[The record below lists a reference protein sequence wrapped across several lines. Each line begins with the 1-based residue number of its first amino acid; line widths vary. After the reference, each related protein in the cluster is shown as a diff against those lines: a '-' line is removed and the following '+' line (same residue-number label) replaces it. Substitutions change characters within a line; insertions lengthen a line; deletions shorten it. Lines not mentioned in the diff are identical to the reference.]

1 MIFDGHSDIFSDV
14 RYKREAGE
22 RQVLKNRHLERLQ
35 KGGIGGGC
43 FVIWADTFNGLDP
56 KEEMNAILRHMQDE
70 MAEAEDFVLVHNTA
84 EIEAAEKAGKISVL
98 LGLEGLAGIGEEID
112 RIHELYDMG
121 CRHAMLTWNEENAL
135 ATGVKGSPDRGV
147 TALGKQAIRLI
158 QEKKMILDV
167 SHLNEKSFWDVI
179 KATDAPILA
188 SHSNAKA
195 LAAAARNLTDEQLLA
210 IRDTR
215 GLVGLNAFGDFIS
228 EVQAEQDVDHLVQ
241 HASYI
246 ADKIGV
252 EHLGFGFDFF
262 EFLNTDFM
270 GSYSEQEDSRLK
282 GMEDCSKVPVMIEK
296 MRKAGFTEKDLELI
310 GHKNWMNLIGK
321 IMG

>member
-22 RQVLKNRHLERLQ
+22 TQVLKNHHLERLR

-43 FVIWADTFNGLDP
+43 FVIWADTFNGFEP
-56 KEEMNAILRHMQDE
+56 KDEMDAIVKALQAE
-70 MAEAEDFVLVHNTA
+70 MAETEDFVLVHNRA
-84 EIEAAEKAGKISVL
+84 EVEAAQKAGKFAIL
-98 LGLEGLAGIGEEID
+98 LGIEGLAGIGEDLSKIDALYEI
-112 RIHELYDMG
+112 G
-121 CRHAMLTWNEENAL
+121 ARHAMLTWNEENAL
-135 ATGVKGSPDRGV
+135 ATGVKGNPDRGV
-147 TALGKQAIRLI
+147 TELGRKAIKII
-158 QEKKMILDV
+158 QDKKMILDV

-179 KATDAPILA
+179 DASNGPILA

-195 LAAAARNLTDEQLLA
+195 LAGAARNLTDDQLKA
-210 IRDTR
+210 IRDTN
-215 GLVGLNAFGDFIS
+215 GLVGLNGFNDFIS
-228 EVQAEQDVDHLVQ
+228 DIKEEQDVDHLVN

-270 GSYSEQEDSRLK
+270 KSYSDQEDSLLR
-282 GMEDCSKVPVMIEK
+282 GMEDCSKVPVLMEK
-296 MRKAGFTEKDLELI
+296 LRKAGFTEKDLEMI
-310 GHKNWMNLIGK
+310 GGGNWLNLIQRV
-321 IMG
+321 MG

>member
-22 RQVLKNRHLERLQ
+22 TQVLKNRHLERLQ

-43 FVIWADTFNGLDP
+43 FVIWVDTFNGEDP
-56 KEEMNAILRHMQDE
+56 KTELDAIVKNMKDE
-70 MAEAEDFVLVHNTA
+70 MAETEEFVLVHNTA
-84 EIEAAEKAGKISVL
+84 EIEAAKKAGKISVL
-98 LGLEGLAGIGEEID
+98 LGLEGLAGIGEDID
-112 RIHELYDMG
+112 RIHELYDIG

-135 ATGVKGSPDRGV
+135 ATGVKGTPDRGV
-147 TALGKQAIRLI
+147 TELGKKAIRLI
-158 QEKKMILDV
+158 QDKKMILDV
-167 SHLNEKSFWDVI
+167 SHLNEKSFWDVMD
-179 KATDAPILA
+179 ATTAPILA
-188 SHSNAKA
+188 SHSNARA
-195 LAAAARNLTDEQLLA
+195 LANAARNLTDAQLLA
-210 IRDTR
+210 IRDTK

-228 EVQAEQDVDHLVQ
+228 EVQAEQDVDGLVK

-262 EFLNTDFM
+262 EFLNADFM
-270 GSYSEQEDSRLK
+270 ESYSDQEDSRLK

-296 MRKAGFTEKDLELI
+296 MRKAGFTEKDLEMI
-310 GHKNWMNLIGK
+310 SHKNWMNLIGN

>member
-22 RQVLKNRHLERLQ
+22 TQVLKNRHLERLQ
-35 KGGIGGGC
+35 KGGITGGC
-43 FVIWADTFNGLDP
+43 FVIWVDTFNGEDPQKELD
-56 KEEMNAILRHMQDE
+56 AIIRNMQEE
-70 MAEAEDFVLVHNTA
+70 MAETEEFVLVHNTA
-84 EIEAAEKAGKISVL
+84 EILEAKKDGKIAML

-112 RIHELYDMG
+112 RIHGLYDIG

-135 ATGVKGSPDRGV
+135 ATGVKGTPDRGV
-147 TALGKQAIRLI
+147 TELGKKAIRLI
-158 QEKKMILDV
+158 QNKKMILDV
-167 SHLNEKSFWDVI
+167 SHLNEKSFWDVMDVT
-179 KATDAPILA
+179 AAPILA

-195 LAAAARNLTDEQLLA
+195 LAGAARNLTDDQLRA
-210 IRDTR
+210 IRDTK
-215 GLVGLNAFGDFIS
+215 GLVGLNAFNDFVS
-228 EVQAEQDVDHLVQ
+228 DSKAEQDVDGLVR

-246 ADKIGV
+246 AEKIGV

-262 EFLNTDFM
+262 EFLSTDFM
-270 GSYSEQEDSRLK
+270 ASYSDQDDSLLK
-282 GMEDCSKVPVMIEK
+282 GMEDCSKVPVMLEK

-310 GHKNWMNLIGK
+310 SHKNWLNLIGN

>member
-22 RQVLKNRHLERLQ
+22 TQVLKNHHLERLR

-43 FVIWADTFNGLDP
+43 FVIWADTFNGFDP
-56 KEEMNAILRHMQDE
+56 KDEMDAIVKALQAE
-70 MAEAEDFVLVHNTA
+70 MAETEDFVLVHNRA
-84 EIEAAEKAGKISVL
+84 EAEAAQKAGKFAIL
-98 LGLEGLAGIGEEID
+98 LGIEGLAGIGEDLSRIDALYEISA
-112 RIHELYDMG
+112 
-121 CRHAMLTWNEENAL
+121 RHAMLTWNEENPL
-135 ATGVKGSPDRGV
+135 ATGVKGNPDRGV
-147 TALGKQAIRLI
+147 TALGRKAIQKI

-167 SHLNEKSFWDVI
+167 SHLNEKSFWDVM
-179 KATDAPILA
+179 DVSNGPILA

-195 LAAAARNLTDEQLLA
+195 LAGAARNLTDDQLKA
-210 IRDTR
+210 IRDTN
-215 GLVGLNAFGDFIS
+215 GLVGLNGFNDFIS
-228 EVQAEQDVDHLVQ
+228 DIKEEQDVDHLVN

-270 GSYSEQEDSRLK
+270 KSYSDQEDSLLR
-282 GMEDCSKVPVMIEK
+282 GMEDCSKVPVLMEK
-296 MRKAGFTEKDLELI
+296 LRKAGFTEKDLEMI
-310 GHKNWMNLIGK
+310 GGGNWLNLIQRV
-321 IMG
+321 MG